1 MKMLEKY
8 NLTFCLLYGKITYKF
23 ILKVYDF
30 FNFVIQNSDRE
41 RGVSMPSGKKRKR
54 HKIAVHKRKKKRRA
68 NRHKKKLR

>member
-1 MKMLEKY
+1 M
-8 NLTFCLLYGKITYKF
+8 CGKIILKF
-23 ILKVYDF
+23 ILIIHDF
-30 FNFVIQNSDRE
+30 IKFRNTKLYRE